1 MHVMLASRLFALVA
15 LSIGLAPLSGCT
27 GATAG
32 ADLTVRPTSR
42 PLSKYAGKVLRV
54 PQDEKFALTQA
65 PATQAPG
72 LEGKAEGKAECE
84 SSGKGKVA
92 AKVEKGGTASGTFQL
107 GHSVKNDGERQIDLT
122 VRVKMNYEYAAEA
135 EPANARGKAAVSLNL
150 FVRDGRNRLLQTYGL
165 VAQSSE
171 EGKLSSKAGKEAEF
185 TLTLGPGDAATVY
198 LAGVADANL
207 RDGES
212 GQAKLQVSDVS
223 FEFESRAA
231 PEVKA
236 ADAP

>member
-1 MHVMLASRLFALVA
+1 MHIAPASRLFALMALSIATVA
-15 LSIGLAPLSGCT
+15 LSGCS

-32 ADLTVRPTSR
+32 ADLSVRPVSR
-42 PLSKYAGKVLRV
+42 PLSKYSGKILHV
-54 PQDEKFALTQA
+54 PRDEKFALTQA
-65 PATQAPG
+65 PASQAPG

-107 GHSVKNDGERQIDLT
+107 GHSVKNDTERQLDVA
-122 VRVKMNYEYAAEA
+122 VRVKMNYEYSAEA
-135 EPANARGKAAVSLNL
+135 EPSNARGKAAVSLNL
-150 FVRDGRNRLLQTYGL
+150 YVRDGRNRLLQTYGL
-165 VAQSSE
+165 VTQSSE
-171 EGKLSSKAGKEAEF
+171 EGKLSSKAGKDAEF

-223 FEFESRAA
+223 FEFESKAA